1 MASISQVEN
10 LGNAILTQLRKVV
23 VGQEAVLQQ
32 VLITVLADS
41 HALLEGVPGTAKTL
55 LVKALARCLDT
66 SFTRVQF
73 TPDMMPSDL
82 VGTHVFN
89 VQTSSFHLRQGPLF
103 TNLLLADEI
112 NRTPPKTQAA
122 LLEAME
128 ERQVT
133 IEGETLPLPPL
144 FAVFATQNPIEY
156 EGTYPLPEAQVDR
169 FLLKIVIDYPSK
181 DQEREILQRYQ
192 AGFNPRRL
200 EEIGLQPVGTAEA
213 IENARRA
220 VAQVTV
226 EESVMAYITDIVEAT
241 RRTPHTLLGGSP
253 RASIALWLTGKCL
266 AALRG
271 RDYVIPDDVK
281 DMCPS
286 ALRHRVLLRPEA
298 EIEGI
303 TSDGVI
309 QEILSLVPVP
319 RS

>member
-1 MASISQVEN
+1 MASISEAEA
-10 LGNAILTQLRKVV
+10 LGNAILGELRKVI

-32 VLITVLADS
+32 ILITVLADG

-55 LVKALARCLDT
+55 LVRALARCLDAP
-66 SFTRVQF
+66 FTRVQF

-82 VGTHVFN
+82 AGTHVFN
-89 VQTSSFHLRQGPLF
+89 MQTSSFSLRKGPVF
-103 TNLLLADEI
+103 TSLLLADEI

-144 FAVFATQNPIEY
+144 FAVFATQNPIEF

-169 FLLKIVIDYPSK
+169 FLLKIMIDYPSK
-181 DQEREILQRYQ
+181 EEEREILHRYQ

-200 EEIGLQPVGTAEA
+200 EEIGLRPVATVEA
-213 IENARRA
+213 LQQARAA

-226 EESVMAYITDIVEAT
+226 DESITAYITDIVEAT

-271 RDYVIPDDVK
+271 RDFVIPDDVK
-281 DMCPS
+281 EMCPP

-309 QEILSLVPVP
+309 QDILSLIAVP
-319 RS
+319 R

>member
-1 MASISQVEN
+1 MLASIAETEA
-10 LGNAILTQLRKVV
+10 LGNALLGELRKVI

-32 VLITVLADS
+32 VLITILADG

-55 LVKALARCLDT
+55 LVKALARCLEAP
-66 SFTRVQF
+66 FTRVQF

-82 VGTHVFN
+82 V
-89 VQTSSFHLRQGPLF
+89 
-103 TNLLLADEI
+103 
-112 NRTPPKTQAA
+112 PKTQAA

-128 ERQVT
+128 ERQAT

-144 FAVFATQNPIEY
+144 FAVFATQNPIEF

-169 FLLKIVIDYPSK
+169 FLLKIIIDYPTK
-181 DQEREILQRYQ
+181 EQEKQILQRYQ

-200 EEIGLQPVGTAEA
+200 EEIGLRPVGSAEA
-213 IENARRA
+213 LQRARQG

-226 EESVMAYITDIVEAT
+226 DDSIMGYITDIVEAT

-253 RASIALWLTGKCL
+253 RASIALWVTGKCL

-271 RDYVIPDDVK
+271 RDFVIPDDVK
-281 DMCPS
+281 EMCPP

-298 EIEGI
+298 EIEGV

-309 QEILSLVPVP
+309 QEVLSLVPVP
-319 RS
+319 R

>member
-1 MASISQVEN
+1 MLASIAETEA
-10 LGNAILTQLRKVV
+10 LGNALLGELRKVI

-32 VLITVLADS
+32 VLITILADG

-55 LVKALARCLDT
+55 LVKALARCLEAP
-66 SFTRVQF
+66 FTRVQF

-89 VQTSSFHLRQGPLF
+89 AQTSSFYLRKGPLF
-103 TNLLLADEI
+103 TSLLLADEI

-128 ERQVT
+128 ERQAT

-144 FAVFATQNPIEY
+144 FAVFATQNPIEF

-169 FLLKIVIDYPSK
+169 FLLKIIIDYPTK
-181 DQEREILQRYQ
+181 EQEKQILQRYQ

-200 EEIGLQPVGTAEA
+200 EEIGLRPVGSAEA
-213 IENARRA
+213 LQRARQG

-226 EESVMAYITDIVEAT
+226 DDSIMGYITDIVEAT

-253 RASIALWLTGKCL
+253 RASIALWVTGKCL

-271 RDYVIPDDVK
+271 RDFVIPDDVK
-281 DMCPS
+281 EMCPP

-298 EIEGI
+298 EIEGV

-309 QEILSLVPVP
+309 QEVLSLVPVP
-319 RS
+319 R